1 MSHDAPGPGHPQA
14 HVLPHCF
21 QLSDG
26 RPPPP
31 CHLRESSAPSRPER
45 DRPLQLEPSQ
55 SATPAVPPP
64 PPNPVGPRPSREA
77 PQKGAGGNG
86 PEPITDLGST
96 GGRGSDHPPA
106 APLSEETSPGHLKTP
121 SRPDWL
127 VGSPTEPPRATR
139 PLLVVSARQS
149 ERNSPLIGRR
159 PLRPAA
165 EAGATASRRK
175 GSGERAGERPR
186 GCGGGGRTGGRVE
199 GAGVRGRGSHRYAA
213 LRES

>member
-1 MSHDAPGPGHPQA
+1 MPRVQAIPKLTSSPTASSSVMAAPRRPVTSGRA
-14 HVLPHCF
+14 RLLPAQNAIGRCSWNPANQ
-21 QLSDG
+21 QL
-26 RPPPP
+26 
-31 CHLRESSAPSRPER
+31 
-45 DRPLQLEPSQ
+45 PLC
-55 SATPAVPPP
+55 PPP